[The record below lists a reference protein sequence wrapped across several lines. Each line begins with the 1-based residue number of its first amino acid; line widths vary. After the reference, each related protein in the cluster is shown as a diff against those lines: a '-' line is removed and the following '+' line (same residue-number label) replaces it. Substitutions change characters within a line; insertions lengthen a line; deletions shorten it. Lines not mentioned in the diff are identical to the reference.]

1 MATQDM
7 AAARELTVAVE
18 RQKRRAKMLLRLQG
32 RDFVRNGVFR
42 FCDLPAEIRNMVYGF
57 ALQRV
62 GHLFIDVDYTRQ
74 PPRITFSTAPIF
86 WKRSGLSASL
96 LGVSPQIHEE
106 AAPILYGANTFD
118 FIDIARNTEQSLLD
132 FLKRI
137 GCCRQHLRRIHFP
150 SLENAAVLRSALHL
164 LKQATNLESF
174 RCDAVAVYNAA
185 KCSSYPNALLPFL
198 KVLQK
203 SSQAHKDRRSPLEVL
218 TFDGPPA
225 FPNHMP
231 ERVRLVEVIRW
242 EADYSKLMAQLRAGL
257 GLEKLTE

>member
-174 RCDAVAVYNAA
+174 R
-185 KCSSYPNALLPFL
+185 YPNALLPFL